1 MLLTFK
7 TPNEISREIVSR
19 GNKTF
24 RGRDSGGALVAMTG
38 GGVLF
43 KCVVDM
49 CLLLQDKSH
58 LEFSTSATLEMT
70 L

>member
-19 GNKTF
+19 GNIM
-24 RGRDSGGALVAMTG
+24 RLQRASRAGTG
-38 GGVLF
+38 CRVLF